1 MKGRNFIKSLR
12 LFEALKLSLTD
23 RELHQGVVI
32 LARGGVTEETMARDQ
47 FFVMLHEGRWKIKH
61 NGQHSKPYHSQ
72 TAALKDAID
81 QAHEVHKKGGLSQ
94 VLVQREDLQFR
105 EERTF
110 GKDPYPPAG

>member
-1 MKGRNFIKSLR
+1 M
-12 LFEALKLSLTD
+12 SLTD

-32 LARGGVTEETMARDQ
+32 LAFVAGSRRKPWRETN
-47 FFVMLHEGRWKIKH
+47 FFVVLHEGRWKIKH
-61 NGQHSKPYHSQ
+61 NDQHSKPYHSQ

>member
-1 MKGRNFIKSLR
+1 
-12 LFEALKLSLTD
+12 
-23 RELHQGVVI
+23 
-32 LARGGVTEETMARDQ
+32 MARDQ
-47 FFVMLHEGRWKIKH
+47 FFVVLHEGRWKIKH

-105 EERTF
+105 R
-110 GKDPYPPAG
+110 GADLRQGPLSARGIA

>member
-1 MKGRNFIKSLR
+1 
-12 LFEALKLSLTD
+12 
-23 RELHQGVVI
+23 
-32 LARGGVTEETMARDQ
+32 MARDQ
-47 FFVMLHEGRWKIKH
+47 FFVVLHEGRWKIKH

-81 QAHEVHKKGGLSQ
+81 QAHEVHKKGGLFQ

>member
-32 LARGGVTEETMARDQ
+32 LARGGVTEETMARHQ
-47 FFVMLHEGRWKIKH
+47 MLHEGRWKIKH

-81 QAHEVHKKGGLSQ
+81 QAHEVHKKGGLSRSRPARRLA
-94 VLVQREDLQFR
+94 VSRGADLWQGSLSAR
-105 EERTF
+105 
-110 GKDPYPPAG
+110 GIA

>member
-1 MKGRNFIKSLR
+1 
-12 LFEALKLSLTD
+12 
-23 RELHQGVVI
+23 
-32 LARGGVTEETMARDQ
+32 MARDQ

-94 VLVQREDLQFR
+94 VLVQREVAVSRGADLRQGPLSAR
-105 EERTF
+105 
-110 GKDPYPPAG
+110 GIA

>member
-1 MKGRNFIKSLR
+1 
-12 LFEALKLSLTD
+12 
-23 RELHQGVVI
+23 
-32 LARGGVTEETMARDQ
+32 MARDQ

-94 VLVQREDLQFR
+94 VLVRREDLQFGR
-105 EERTF
+105 SGPSARTPIRPRDSV
-110 GKDPYPPAG
+110 GSP

>member
-1 MKGRNFIKSLR
+1 
-12 LFEALKLSLTD
+12 LSFWLSWRGHGGKPW
-23 RELHQGVVI
+23 RE
-32 LARGGVTEETMARDQ
+32 TNSS
-47 FFVMLHEGRWKIKH
+47 HEGRWKIKH

>member
-1 MKGRNFIKSLR
+1 
-12 LFEALKLSLTD
+12 LKLTLTD

-32 LARGGVTEETMARDQ
+32 LAFVAGSRRKPWHETNSSWCCTKA
-47 FFVMLHEGRWKIKH
+47 IKH

-110 GKDPYPPAG
+110 GKDPYPRAG